1 MLSNPS
7 WRGVKIATRS
17 FLLMNSRSESTTLDA
32 VTETLRPPQGDGWDR
47 LVIAAIFAGMLGLA
61 WAALATPLLQPLL
74 DIAQRQH
81 WTMLWVRPTV
91 IWITMGVLL
100 LFVRTLLWLRYRPF
114 AATREED
121 APALT
126 VVIPA
131 YNEGAMVEQ
140 SIVSAAQADY
150 PRGRLQIIAVDDGST
165 DDTWQHM
172 QNAARRFPGLVTPV
186 RLPANLGKRGALAEG
201 FRRARGEIVVTV
213 DSDSVI
219 ERGALLAIAGPFR
232 DPRIGAVAGKVAVHN
247 RREGLIPRMLH
258 VRFILS
264 FDYLRSAQSVYRTVY
279 CCPGALAAYRASVL
293 RQILP
298 AWERQRFLG
307 TPCTYGEDR
316 ALTNDVLARGYDT
329 VYQRSAVVH
338 TLVPLGYAQL
348 CRMFLRWDRSY
359 IREEF
364 RFSRIVWRRPPWAR
378 AFALYESSITNLRY
392 PVAYAS
398 MALWAANALA
408 DPVSLV
414 RMLLAIM
421 VVSLLYTLYYLRSER
436 SWDFVFG
443 ILYAYFSFF
452 ALTWIFPYA
461 LLTMRARGWLTR

>member
-1 MLSNPS
+1 
-7 WRGVKIATRS
+7 
-17 FLLMNSRSESTTLDA
+17 MNSRSESPTLED
-32 VTETLRPPQGDGWDR
+32 VTEAEALRPPQGDGWDY
-47 LVIAAIFAGMLGLA
+47 LVIAAIFSGMLALA
-61 WAALATPLLQPLL
+61 YAALATPLLQPLV
-74 DIAQRQH
+74 DIARRQH

-91 IWITMGVLL
+91 IWISMGMLL
-100 LFVRTLLWLRYRPF
+100 LFVRTLLWLKYRPF
-114 AATREED
+114 AAVRAEE
-121 APALT
+121 APQLT

-131 YNEGAMVEQ
+131 YNEGAMVAHAIA
-140 SIVSAAQADY
+140 SVATALY
-150 PRGRLQIIAVDDGST
+150 PCDRLQIIAVDDGST
-165 DDTWQHM
+165 DDTWRHIQS
-172 QNAARRFPGLVTPV
+172 AALRFPGLVAPI
-186 RLPANLGKRGALAEG
+186 RLSANLGKRGALAEG
-201 FRRARGEIVVTV
+201 FRRATGEIIVTV

-247 RREGLIPRMLH
+247 RRSGLIPRMLH

-293 RQILP
+293 RQVLP

-307 TPCTYGEDR
+307 VPCTYGEDR
-316 ALTNDVLARGYDT
+316 ALTNDILARGYDT
-329 VYQRSAVVH
+329 VYQRSAVVR
-338 TLVPLGYAQL
+338 TLVPETYAKL

-364 RFSRIVWRRPPWAR
+364 RFSRIVWRRPPVPR
-378 AFALYESSITNLRY
+378 AFALYESTITNLRY

-398 MALWAANALA
+398 MVLWAANALT
-408 DPVSLV
+408 DPAALV

-421 VVSLLYTLYYLRSER
+421 VVSILYTLYYLRSER

-461 LLTMRARGWLTR
+461 LVTMRARGWLTR

>member
-1 MLSNPS
+1 
-7 WRGVKIATRS
+7 
-17 FLLMNSRSESTTLDA
+17 MNSRSESTTLDA
-32 VTETLRPPQGDGWDR
+32 VTETLRPPQGDAWDY

-61 WAALATPLLQPLL
+61 WAALATPLLQPLV
-74 DIAQRQH
+74 DIARRQH
-81 WTMLWVRPTV
+81 WTMLWVRPTI
-91 IWITMGVLL
+91 IWISMGVLL
-100 LFVRTLLWLRYRPF
+100 LFVRTILWLLYRPF
-114 AATREED
+114 AAARAED

-140 SIVSAAQADY
+140 SIASVAAADY
-150 PRGRLQIIAVDDGST
+150 PRGRLQIVAIDDGST
-165 DDTWQHM
+165 DDTWRHVQ
-172 QNAARRFPGLVTPV
+172 AAAMRFPNLVTPV
-186 RLPANLGKRGALAEG
+186 RLPQNLGKRGALAEG
-201 FRRARGEIVVTV
+201 FRRATGEVVVTV
-213 DSDSVI
+213 DSDSIV

-247 RREGLIPRMLH
+247 RRSGLIPRMLH

-279 CCPGALAAYRASVL
+279 CCPGALAAYRVSVL

-307 TPCTYGEDR
+307 VACTYGEDR
-316 ALTNDVLARGYDT
+316 ALTNDILARGYDT

-338 TLVPLGYAQL
+338 TLVPQTYAQL

-364 RFSRIVWRRPPWAR
+364 RFSRIVWRRPPWPR

-398 MALWAANALA
+398 MALWAANAII

-421 VVSLLYTLYYLRSER
+421 VVSLLYALYYLRSER